1 MASAARKAKRD
12 ARRALKS
19 GAPAGNVVRLAAVSA
34 KRGYEGTATAR
45 GSGYEAASQ
54 GRLSD
59 GWFASSSSADTEIWA
74 AGRTLRDRSREL
86 VRNNPHASKAVA
98 SLVANIVGEGIMP
111 RPKTGD
117 PEKDRKVRKV
127 FDDWASR
134 GRCDADG
141 ALDFYGMQT
150 LAVREVIEGGEV
162 LLRRRFRRASDG
174 YDVPVQ
180 VQILEG
186 DFLNQYVNG
195 NRDNNF
201 AIQGIEFN
209 TAGPLIGKPAAYWL
223 YPEHP
228 GSMFLTQRQAM
239 VASPV
244 PASEVLHVFEK
255 QRTQV
260 RGVPWGTPAMSTLRH
275 LADYEEAELVRKKIE
290 ASMVGI
296 VTGDDDNEPGINQ
309 DPNRTIDDYVEH
321 PGVYDSFGNPVER
334 FEPGMFAYARGGKT
348 ITFNSPA
355 TIGGYNDY
363 KVSQLR
369 TIAAGFRVTYEMLSG
384 DYSQVNFSSARMAIL
399 EFRKFVDQI
408 RWQMLIPMMLQPVW
422 EWFCEAAYLAGKID
436 DAVVP
441 VEWSPPAWQYV
452 NPVDDV
458 AANLTALRSGLRS
471 WEDIISEQG
480 RDPNVV
486 RAEIVAFQRQNEAD
500 GIVLDSDP
508 SAVSGRGVAQKDI
521 PKGKA
526 GTPADQGQRTATDAL
541 KRAVEQGQAER
552 RRRMSAG
559 N

>member
-1 MASAARKAKRD
+1 MASAARRAKRAAQAQLRAA
-12 ARRALKS
+12 ARD
-19 GAPAGNVVRLAAVSA
+19 NVVNITTA
-34 KRGYEGTATAR
+34 KRGYEGTNAAR
-45 GSGYEAASQ
+45 AGGYEAASQ
-54 GRLSD
+54 GRLAD
-59 GWFASSSSADTEIWA
+59 GWLAASSSADTEIWA

-86 VRNNPHASKAVA
+86 VRNNPHAAKAVA
-98 SLVANIVGEGIMP
+98 ALVANIVGEGIMP

-117 PEKDRKVRKV
+117 PEKDRKIRAV
-127 FDDWASR
+127 FDNWASR

-162 LLRRRFRRASDG
+162 LARRRLRRASDG

-186 DFLNQYVNG
+186 DFLNQYING
-195 NRDNNF
+195 NRENNF

-296 VTGDDDNEPGINQ
+296 VTGDDEAEMGINQ
-309 DPNRTIDDYVEH
+309 DPTRTVDDYVEH
-321 PGVYDSFGNPVER
+321 PGVYDAYGNPVER
-334 FEPGMFAYARGGKT
+334 FEPGMFAYARGGKQ

-355 TIGGYNDY
+355 SIGGYNEY

-369 TIAAGFRVTYEMLSG
+369 TIAAGYRVTYEMLSG
-384 DYSQVNFSSARMAIL
+384 DFSQVNFSSARMAIL

-408 RWQMLIPMMLQPVW
+408 RWQMLIPMFLQPIW

-436 DAVVP
+436 NPIVP
-441 VEWSPPAWQYV
+441 VEWSPPPWQYV

-458 AANLTALRSGLRS
+458 AANLTAIRSGLRS
-471 WEDIISEQG
+471 WEDIISESG
-480 RDPNVV
+480 RDPAVV
-486 RAEIVAFQRQNEAD
+486 RAEILDFQRQNEVD

-508 SAVSGRGVAQKDI
+508 SAVSGRGVAQKDT
-521 PKGKA
+521 PKGK
-526 GTPADQGQRTATDAL
+526 TPTDPGQRTAADAL
-541 KRAVEQGQAER
+541 KRAIEQGQAER
-552 RRRMSAG
+552 RRRLSPG